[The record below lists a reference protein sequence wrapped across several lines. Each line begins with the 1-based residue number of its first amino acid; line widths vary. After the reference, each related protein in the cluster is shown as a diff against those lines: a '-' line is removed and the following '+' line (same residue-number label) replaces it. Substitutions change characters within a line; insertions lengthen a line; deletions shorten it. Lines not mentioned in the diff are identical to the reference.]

1 MKMSKYIYSDN
12 EGKMVLKEVE
22 YLGHKYIWSETDL
35 LYYREDTEELALT
48 LDFVESR
55 YK

>member
-1 MKMSKYIYSDN
+1 MKQYTYSDYL
-12 EGKMVLKEVE
+12 EKKVLKEVE
-22 YLGHKYIWSETDL
+22 YLGHKYIWNETDL

-55 YK
+55 YN